1 MQCLSFAGHQREGRS
16 GEPGL
21 PSNLLPAAVETKS
34 RTIIITVSL
43 PGVPRCLRSER
54 QQQRWGGWLGS
65 QPLLRVPGGKEWAE
79 RAPSLLG
86 DTGPQTF
93 PMGCVRC
100 LGKRSKALVSPSLGV
115 SLVPCLLHAP
125 AKCTHWLQIIT
136 HVAKPEQEG
145 GSHLSALPPHQI
157 LAFCL
162 IPGEQLGLSHCLEQ
176 EPECSCHAWS

>member
-43 PGVPRCLRSER
+43 PGVPRCLRSEQ

-115 SLVPCLLHAP
+115 SLVPFSFMLQQNAPTGCKSPPMWLSQNRRVVLTSLPYPHIRSLLFA
-125 AKCTHWLQIIT
+125 
-136 HVAKPEQEG
+136 
-145 GSHLSALPPHQI
+145 
-157 LAFCL
+157 
-162 IPGEQLGLSHCLEQ
+162 
-176 EPECSCHAWS
+176 